1 MVSSSSFRAHGCWW
15 LRAADAESAAK
26 QRKLQGP
33 AQFHTF
39 SFYLDKHNVTTICTK
54 RLWDHP
60 LSPSLLLLHSMAFLN
75 VIVLKELKFFRCI
88 PFLWWKARGKF
99 KIKNCVRI
107 NQSLD
112 LFKILVSLQSNSRK
126 RLQPFEVT
134 ISF

>member
-1 MVSSSSFRAHGCWW
+1 LVSSSSFRAHGCWW

-39 SFYLDKHNVTTICTK
+39 SFYLGKHNVTTICTK

-75 VIVLKELKFFRCI
+75 VIVLKELKKLSLYSISLVESQR
-88 PFLWWKARGKF
+88 
-99 KIKNCVRI
+99 KI
-107 NQSLD
+107 
-112 LFKILVSLQSNSRK
+112 
-126 RLQPFEVT
+126 
-134 ISF
+134 